1 MNSLKFF
8 GIAIV
13 VFSLVLAGC
22 LTNTTAK
29 PTPSPSETPQPTLEI
44 QSQAP
49 SELAGFVET
58 AEEFDSLKAQDGL
71 TPQDLLLLDANQEYI
86 LYLDSVSE
94 TSESELDCG
103 NADAHQNSLDQLQ
116 ASIDKGIEALAL
128 MQDESQA
135 QYWSAYFDSMQGQ
148 KDAFE
153 SDLYEL
159 CTAENT
165 SA

>member
-1 MNSLKFF
+1 MVGLK
-8 GIAIV
+8 IIVAV
-13 VFSLVLAGC
+13 VFASLIFAGC
-22 LTNTTAK
+22 LTNTAEK

-44 QSQAP
+44 QPQAP

-58 AEEFDSLKAQDGL
+58 AEEFDSLKAQEGL
-71 TPQDLLLLDANQEYI
+71 APQDLLLLDANQKSI
-86 LYLDSVSE
+86 
-94 TSESELDCG
+94 
-103 NADAHQNSLDQLQ
+103 DQLQ

-153 SDLYEL
+153 SDLYDF